1 MKRAHVTIAGLL
13 ALLIVAPAASPAV
26 ATAEREPSPG
36 LQRALERAV
45 ERFAGRIG
53 VQVQHVESGVSAAV
67 DAETPYPMASTFKVP
82 ILVELMARV
91 DAGELSLDDR
101 IEVLSTDQHIGS
113 GLLQNLWAP
122 GIALSLRNVATMM
135 IILSDNSATDLL
147 VERLGPQRITARMR
161 TLGLDNIRVD
171 RTTLELILDYLGV
184 PFAPL
189 DDATNAEIQADLA
202 ERDLDGE
209 AAERAREAFYTTA
222 KDVASAREMN
232 DLLVRIARHEILTP
246 ASCDVILEILERT
259 QTGENRLRG
268 MLPADTVVR
277 HKTGT
282 IGRVVNDVGIIEL
295 PNDPGDGGDVPAN
308 RFAISVF
315 TLGDPGTANPANER
329 AIADLARTAYDFFL
343 SR

>member
-184 PFAPL
+184 PVRASGRTRPTRRSRL
-189 DDATNAEIQADLA
+189 TSPSATST
-202 ERDLDGE
+202 
-209 AAERAREAFYTTA
+209 ARLPSAHARRSTPPPRTSPRHA
-222 KDVASAREMN
+222 K
-232 DLLVRIARHEILTP
+232 
-246 ASCDVILEILERT
+246 
-259 QTGENRLRG
+259 
-268 MLPADTVVR
+268 
-277 HKTGT
+277 
-282 IGRVVNDVGIIEL
+282 
-295 PNDPGDGGDVPAN
+295 
-308 RFAISVF
+308 
-315 TLGDPGTANPANER
+315 
-329 AIADLARTAYDFFL
+329 
-343 SR
+343 